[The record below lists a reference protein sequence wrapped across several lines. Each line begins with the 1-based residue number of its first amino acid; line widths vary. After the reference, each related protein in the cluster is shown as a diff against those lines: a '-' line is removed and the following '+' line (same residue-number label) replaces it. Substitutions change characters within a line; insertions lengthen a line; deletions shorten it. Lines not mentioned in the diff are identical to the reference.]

1 MAFRSD
7 PHVDRAYNKHS
18 TTHPTVSLVSH
29 PPGQFTFRTHVHTG
43 PDVDHSPSLPAN
55 SEIDHLALSV
65 SLMGATFLPE
75 DETKSVVLDALPDEI
90 LVLVLRTLGQEGNW
104 ATRTWLTIFLA
115 PSWTCIIG

>member
-1 MAFRSD
+1 
-7 PHVDRAYNKHS
+7 
-18 TTHPTVSLVSH
+18 
-29 PPGQFTFRTHVHTG
+29 
-43 PDVDHSPSLPAN
+43 
-55 SEIDHLALSV
+55 
-65 SLMGATFLPE
+65 MGATFLPE